1 MTDTHRAG
9 VYRRAYR
16 ECRADKPDMGHSS
29 TTDSAAMDIITEH
42 EQIRLLQAMPIFGG
56 VNEEALRFLMGLA
69 REVKV
74 PQEGY
79 FYREGDPA
87 SSVFVLETGKVV
99 LMKRWQGKDRALKPL
114 VRGDSFGEVALID
127 LQPRNTSALAV
138 EPSRAIELST
148 EDLYKL
154 YKRHLDQFA
163 LIYMNMARQVCRRL
177 READSRAFAADMQ
190 SD

>member
-1 MTDTHRAG
+1 M
-9 VYRRAYR
+9 
-16 ECRADKPDMGHSS
+16 DMV
-29 TTDSAAMDIITEH
+29 TER

-56 VNEEALRFLMGLA
+56 VSDAALRFLMSLA
-69 REVKV
+69 REVEV
-74 PQEGY
+74 PKGSY

-99 LMKRWQGKDRALKPL
+99 LMKRWQNKDHVLKSL

-127 LQPRNTSALAV
+127 LQPRNTSALA
-138 EPSRAIELST
+138 EESSRAIELST

-177 READSRAFAADMQ
+177 READTRAFAADMQ
-190 SD
+190 SDSE

>member
-1 MTDTHRAG
+1 MSDT
-9 VYRRAYR
+9 RRAAECRCVHR
-16 ECRADKPDMGHSS
+16 ECRADEPDMAHSS
-29 TTDSAAMDIITEH
+29 TIDSMAMDIITEH

-56 VNEEALRFLMGLA
+56 VSEEALRFLMALA

-79 FYREGDPA
+79 FYREGDPG

-99 LMKRWQGKDRALKPL
+99 LMKCWQGKDRVLKPL

-148 EDLYKL
+148 EDLYRL

-177 READSRAFAADMQ
+177 READTRAFAADMR
-190 SD
+190 SE

>member
-1 MTDTHRAG
+1 
-9 VYRRAYR
+9 
-16 ECRADKPDMGHSS
+16 
-29 TTDSAAMDIITEH
+29 MDIITEH

-56 VNEEALRFLMGLA
+56 VSEEALRFLMGLA

-74 PQEGY
+74 PQGEC

-99 LMKRWQGKDRALKPL
+99 LMKRWHGKERVLKPL

-177 READSRAFAADMQ
+177 READTRAFAADMQ
-190 SD
+190 SE

>member
-1 MTDTHRAG
+1 
-9 VYRRAYR
+9 
-16 ECRADKPDMGHSS
+16 MGDSY
-29 TTDSAAMDIITEH
+29 TTGGTAMDIITER

-56 VNEEALRFLMGLA
+56 VSEQALRFLMGLA
-69 REVKV
+69 REVEVQK
-74 PQEGY
+74 GDY
-79 FYREGDPA
+79 YYREGEPG

-99 LMKRWQGKDRALKPL
+99 LMKRWRDRDHALKSL
-114 VRGDSFGEVALID
+114 GRGDSYGEVALID

-190 SD
+190 SE